1 MKPIIK
7 LLSTVVFISLLAACN
22 SSVTSYISR
31 FHVLPKPQG
40 ETIKIIPLDKKL
52 SGSIEFSIYANMVG
66 EELGKFGYKPAVKG
80 EKADLIVELDYEIE
94 SKERAEYSPFYFGLG
109 FYGSN
114 FYGSLGTRYYYN
126 SFYPYPY
133 SQYSSFYSPWRHSS
147 SFFYNDFYGGDF
159 YGSHRVSMV
168 FNRQLIM
175 NITENNTEG
184 KRLYEGKVRSRGN
197 NGKLSRIM
205 PYMIKAIFSGFPGI
219 SGEGERISIELEKR
233 D

>member
-1 MKPIIK
+1 
-7 LLSTVVFISLLAACN
+7 
-22 SSVTSYISR
+22 
-31 FHVLPKPQG
+31 
-40 ETIKIIPLDKKL
+40 
-52 SGSIEFSIYANMVG
+52 MVG
-66 EELGKFGYKPAVKG
+66 EELGKFGYKPAVKS
-80 EKADLIVELDYEIE
+80 EKADLIVELDYGIE
-94 SKERAEYSPFYFGLG
+94 SKERAEYNPFYFGLG

-126 SFYPYPY
+126 SFYPYSHHSP
-133 SQYSSFYSPWRHSS
+133 FYSPWRHSS
-147 SFFYNDFYGGDF
+147 SFFYGGFQNDIII
-159 YGSHRVSMV
+159 SRV

-175 NITENNTEG
+175 NITENNAEA

-197 NGKLSRIM
+197 SAKLSRIM